1 LKLFYRKTGNGPM
14 LLILHGLFGSSDNW
28 VSIAR
33 QLSDNFTVIVP
44 DERNHGRSPHS
55 DIFDY
60 NTLRDDALELLHD
73 TGIDQAYVAG
83 HSMGGKVAIE
93 MAIYAPEIVKKLVIL
108 DISPRKYPLRHQFIL
123 QGLNALDIGNMKTRQ
138 EADEQLSGY
147 IQNQNIRQ
155 FLLKNL
161 SRKKNGG
168 FKWKINLPVIEAS
181 LHHIGEAQTSE
192 HPISTPALFIGG
204 KNSDYIGQTDEQQI
218 HTLFSNAR
226 VEMIPDAG
234 HWLHAEQPVKIC
246 RLIKNFL
253 LEN

>member
-1 LKLFYRKTGNGPM
+1 MKLFYRKSGSGPP

-60 NTLRDDALELLHD
+60 NSLRTDAMEILQTE
-73 TGIDQAYVAG
+73 GYDQASVAG
-83 HSMGGKVAIE
+83 HSMGGKIAME
-93 MAIYAPEIVKKLVIL
+93 MAIYAPEIVKKLVVL

-123 QGLNALDIGNMKTRQ
+123 QGLNALDIGNIKTRQ

-147 IQNQNIRQ
+147 ITDLHIRQ

-161 SRKKNGG
+161 ARKKNGG
-168 FKWKINLPVIEAS
+168 FKWKINLPAIEAN

-192 HPISTPALFIGG
+192 NPISTPVLFIGG
-204 KNSDYIGQTDEQQI
+204 KNSDYIGQTDKKQI
-218 HTLFSNAR
+218 HTLFSNAQI
-226 VEMIPDAG
+226 EMIPDAG
-234 HWLHAEQPVKIC
+234 HWLHAEQPEKIC
-246 RLIKNFL
+246 RLITKFL

>member
-1 LKLFYRKTGNGPM
+1 MKLFYKKTGSGPP

-60 NTLRDDALELLHD
+60 NSLRTDAIELLQ
-73 TGIDQAYVAG
+73 TEGYDQAFVAG
-83 HSMGGKVAIE
+83 HSMGGKVAME
-93 MAIYAPEIVKKLVIL
+93 MAIYAPEIVKKIVVL

-147 IQNQNIRQ
+147 IQNQSIRQ

-161 SRKKNGG
+161 ARKKNGG
-168 FKWKINLPVIEAS
+168 FKWKINLPVIESS
-181 LHHIGEAQTSE
+181 LLHIGEAQTSE
-192 HPISTPALFIGG
+192 HSISTPAFFIGG
-204 KNSDYIGQTDEQQI
+204 KNSDYIGQADKKQI
-218 HTLFSNAR
+218 HELFTNAQI
-226 VEMIPDAG
+226 EMIPDAG

-246 RLIKNFL
+246 QLMTKFL
-253 LEN
+253 LGN